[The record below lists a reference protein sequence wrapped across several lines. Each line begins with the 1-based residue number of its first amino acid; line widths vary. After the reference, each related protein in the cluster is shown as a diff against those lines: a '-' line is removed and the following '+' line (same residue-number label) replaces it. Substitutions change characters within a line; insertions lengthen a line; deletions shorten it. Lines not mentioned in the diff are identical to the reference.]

1 MVRTTSPRAVG
12 LRHRWKNTQLP
23 RWNTSPGHKA
33 PGRANLG
40 DDEIF
45 EKTLNP
51 NKVKVAKP
59 MQRKSFNST
68 LVLLEFM
75 NERRQQGPR
84 NQSPVP
90 LSSPPGPSLA
100 AQTLPCCGCPLVS
113 VDGGFV
119 SGCWWFFGFFS
130 GSPRLMGFWDEPIQ
144 PRVKVPL
151 EPSLRIHL

>member
-90 LSSPPGPSLA
+90 LSSPPRP
-100 AQTLPCCGCPLVS
+100 LP
-113 VDGGFV
+113 
-119 SGCWWFFGFFS
+119 
-130 GSPRLMGFWDEPIQ
+130 GSPDSSLLWMSTSVCGRRVCLWLLVVFWFLFWKPTAYGVLGRANTASCESPT
-144 PRVKVPL
+144 
-151 EPSLRIHL
+151 